1 MKSDFESDGFFVER
15 NFLDEQQISAILSDL
30 EKVFSKP
37 ELNGSI
43 GYEFVSKVVK
53 RAPNPFKD
61 IIKLSPFFLI
71 NKICKII
78 SLNGCNI
85 NNYAIAEFNALSE
98 QGDKE
103 SLTWHIDQLQGG
115 DAFLVI
121 IYLEGGGVESGGAQY
136 IKKSHKLAADIDDH
150 YIKNEE
156 LLRLEKDIVDLSGK
170 AGDLVCYKLNGFHTR
185 SPTIHERK
193 AIRVLFANKLCDAE
207 TFNNF
212 VLPLNLLK
220 EGIPNYFY
228 IHEELQYLRKKDPL
242 FTLKYASEVLLILLI
257 EFFDRFK
264 RKLYLKLKIKK

>member
-15 NFLDEQQISAILSDL
+15 NFLDEQQISAISSDL

-37 ELNGSI
+37 KLNGSI
-43 GYEFVSKVVK
+43 GYEFVSPVVN
-53 RAPNPFKD
+53 RAPNPFQD

-71 NKICKII
+71 NKICKIV
-78 SLNGCNI
+78 SLNGCDI
-85 NNYAIAEFNALSE
+85 NNYALAEFNALSE

-103 SLTWHIDQLQGG
+103 SLTWHRDQVQGG
-115 DAFLVI
+115 DAFLVL

-136 IKKSHKLAADIDDH
+136 IKKSHKAVFNKDIH

-156 LLRLEKDIVDLSGK
+156 LLRLEKDIVDLSGN
-170 AGDLVCYKLNGFHTR
+170 AGDLVCYKSWGFHTR
-185 SPTIHERK
+185 YPTIYERK
-193 AIRVLFANKLCDAE
+193 AIRILFANKLSDKE

-228 IHEELQYLRKKDPL
+228 IHEELQYLRKSDPKVK
-242 FTLKYASEVLLILLI
+242 LKYVSEVLLILLTI
-257 EFFDRFK
+257 FFNPLK
-264 RKLYLKLKIKK
+264 SKLFSKLKL